1 MNQIN
6 REDMLELTR
15 RMTLKRNCFD
25 RIAGAYLDR
34 DGFVDGTF
42 NKNFRQLS
50 LPDQQKNLDIAKTIP
65 FSETN
70 VALKEYVFSGEEKKP
85 GSVWQLLCAL
95 RECELKNDAL
105 LYSLYEYIG
114 ERYVVD
120 KPYTIEVFCG
130 NYDVPVKGADKES
143 QWESEEVYRF
153 LVVAVC
159 PTVGEYE
166 AGMPQAGFL
175 FPAFA
180 NRSTDLEGVN
190 IFAEDGACEKLAGVL
205 GLI

>member
-1 MNQIN
+1 MDEEGFIDGSFN
-6 REDMLELTR
+6 THF
-15 RMTLKRNCFD
+15 LKLSPAD
-25 RIAGAYLDR
+25 
-34 DGFVDGTF
+34 
-42 NKNFRQLS
+42 KEKQLA
-50 LPDQQKNLDIAKTIP
+50 IAKTIP
-65 FSETN
+65 YAKTN
-70 VALKEYVFSGEEKKP
+70 EQLKNFRIDSRQKKP
-85 GSVWQLLCAL
+85 GSIWHLLTAL
-95 RECELKNDAL
+95 RDCELKNDAL

-190 IFAEDGACEKLAGVL
+190 IFAEDGACEKLANML
-205 GLI
+205 GL